1 MNLPLFHDPLQG
13 RVTADAPVRN
23 PGIGRDG
30 AFRRDPRT
38 RISPGATR
46 PAMHAA
52 KSTRNARQREVAK
65 VAEDLQALIARAG
78 IKS

>member
-13 RVTADAPVRN
+13 RVTVDAPVRD
-23 PGIGRDG
+23 PRIGRDG
-30 AFRRDPRT
+30 AFRPNART
-38 RISPGATR
+38 RIPRVTQSSTHPT
-46 PAMHAA
+46 

>member
-13 RVTADAPVRN
+13 RVSVDAS
-23 PGIGRDG
+23 GRDG
-30 AFRRDPRT
+30 AFRPNAPT
-38 RISPGATR
+38 RISPRVTR
-46 PAMHAA
+46 SSTHAA

-78 IKS
+78 LQS